1 MTRVR
6 DADGSNEVRILV
18 AEDDRIAQMVLEKI
32 LERAGYH
39 ADFVS
44 DGQEALDALNRED
57 YDMVLMDCFMPNLD
71 GFEATRLIRTADPGK
86 INCKIPVVAM
96 TGLTGKDDRRRCLE
110 AGMDGY
116 ISKPVDMEKL
126 KPVIDRCL
134 GGTPERS
141 GFLQQVEGGGE
152 PSMDDALMD
161 TMIDRFV
168 SDIPDVIHAL
178 QRSLAC
184 QDLNALER
192 IGHRL
197 RGACDLLSVPKLS
210 ARAQTLEQAGKSGNQ
225 QDAGKMVAELVSELE
240 RVMAVLGNQVD

>member
-1 MTRVR
+1 MTRDP
-6 DADGSNEVRILV
+6 DAGRSNEIRILV
-18 AEDDRIAQMVLEKI
+18 AEDDRIAQLVLEKF
-32 LERAGYH
+32 LEQAGYR

-44 DGQEALDALNRED
+44 DGQEAIDALRREA
-57 YDMVLMDCFMPNLD
+57 YDMVLMDCFMPNMD
-71 GFEATRLIRTADPGK
+71 GFEATRLIRKEDPGT
-86 INCKIPVVAM
+86 INSRIPVVAM

-116 ISKPVDMEKL
+116 ISKPVDMAKL
-126 KPVIDRCL
+126 KPVIERCL
-134 GGTPERS
+134 GGVPERS

-152 PSMDDALMD
+152 PSVDDALMD
-161 TMIDRFV
+161 MMVDRFV
-168 SDIPDVIHAL
+168 ADIPDVIHAL

-184 QDLNALER
+184 EDLHALER

-210 ARAQTLEQAGKSGNQ
+210 ARAKALEQAGMTGNQ
-225 QDAGKMVAELVSELE
+225 KDAGIMVAELVSELE